1 MPCVNESHSV
11 WLELPVSILMER
23 HNGEVLWWVV
33 YPGDLVVELFHVD
46 EASNSWLLAGKEGV
60 PVSDLE
66 ILLSQVEHVRD
77 AAVVYVNVEHV

>member
-1 MPCVNESHSV
+1 MY
-11 WLELPVSILMER
+11 LA
-23 HNGEVLWWVV
+23 
-33 YPGDLVVELFHVD
+33 DLVVELWHVD
-46 EASNSWLLAGKEGV
+46 EASNSWLLAGKEGF

>member
-1 MPCVNESHSV
+1 MFSS
-11 WLELPVSILMER
+11 SITYFNIENLTKEIICF
-23 HNGEVLWWVV
+23 VAT
-33 YPGDLVVELFHVD
+33 FIFSS
-46 EASNSWLLAGKEGV
+46 ASLLAGKEGV

>member
-1 MPCVNESHSV
+1 M
-11 WLELPVSILMER
+11 IER
-23 HNGEVLWWVV
+23 HNGEVLWQIV
-33 YPGDLVVELFHVD
+33 YLADLVVELWHVD
-46 EASNSWLLAGKEGV
+46 EASNSWLLAGKEGF

>member
-1 MPCVNESHSV
+1 MPFVNESHSV

-46 EASNSWLLAGKEGV
+46 KASNSWLLAGKEV
-60 PVSDLE
+60 FPVCDLE

-77 AAVVYVNVEHV
+77 AAVVDADVEDV